1 MAAVGKK
8 GAGSKRRGRVE
19 RAPAKRRLEARA
31 TAPARSAASAE
42 TPLASAQMRS
52 QATEARDALALLR
65 GYRALN
71 ERLVVGLMTGTSA
84 DAVDAALVR
93 MRGLGPETRHTLVA
107 YRETP
112 LEAPLRREILEV
124 AAAATLSPERLMRLD
139 AALGERYAAAVFE
152 LLAEAGTDPRAVAA
166 IGSHGQTV
174 RHVPRAGDSP
184 ALTLQLGSAAI
195 LAERTGIA
203 VVSNFRVRDAAAGG
217 EAAPLVPLADWWLF
231 RSAEESRVLLNLGGM
246 ANVTYLPRGATLDQ
260 VLAFDTG
267 PGNAVLDSLV
277 SLGSGGAARHDAG
290 GERAARGTASE
301 PLLAELLAD
310 PFFLQPP
317 PRSTGRERFG
327 EHYAA
332 TLRKL
337 GLAMGLSEDDL
348 LATGV
353 ELTAAAVATAIE
365 RFLAPRGGV
374 DVVYASG
381 GGVANATLMR
391 AIGRRVSPARLS
403 RLDVLGVPPAA
414 KEALAFAFLA
424 HETLCG
430 LPGNV
435 PSATG
440 AARPVVLGEITPGA

>member
-1 MAAVGKK
+1 MKRAA
-8 GAGSKRRGRVE
+8 
-19 RAPAKRRLEARA
+19 RAPASPRSRRAK
-31 TAPARSAASAE
+31 APARAIARAPAAH
-42 TPLASAQMRS
+42 
-52 QATEARDALALLR
+52 DALAYLR
-65 GYRALN
+65 DYRAR
-71 ERLVVGLMTGTSA
+71 EEHLVVGLMTGTSA

-93 MRGLGPETRHTLVA
+93 LRGLGPETRHRLVA

-124 AAAATLSPERLMRLD
+124 AAAASVAPERLMKLD

-174 RHVPRAGDSP
+174 RHLPRASGSP

-217 EAAPLVPLADWWLF
+217 EGAPLVPLADWWLF
-231 RSAEESRVLLNLGGM
+231 GSAEESRVLLNLGGM
-246 ANVTYLPRGATLDQ
+246 ANVTYLPRGGTLEQ

-267 PGNAVLDSLV
+267 PGNAVLDALV
-277 SLGSGGAARHDAG
+277 SLGSRGAARHDAG
-290 GERAARGTASE
+290 GERAARGAVSE
-301 PLLAELLAD
+301 PLLSELLAD
-310 PFFLQPP
+310 PFFAQPP

-327 EHYAA
+327 EHYAV
-332 TLRKL
+332 TLRET
-337 GLAMGLSEDDL
+337 GHSMGLSDDDL
-348 LATGV
+348 LATAV
-353 ELTAAAVATAIE
+353 ELTAVAVASAIQ
-365 RFLAPRGGV
+365 RFLVPRAGV
-374 DVVYASG
+374 SAVYASG

-391 AIGRRVSPARLS
+391 AIGRRVAPARLA

-424 HETLCG
+424 HQTLSG

-435 PSATG
+435 PAATG
-440 AARPVVLGEITPGA
+440 AGRPVVLGEITPGV

>member
-1 MAAVGKK
+1 
-8 GAGSKRRGRVE
+8 
-19 RAPAKRRLEARA
+19 
-31 TAPARSAASAE
+31 
-42 TPLASAQMRS
+42 
-52 QATEARDALALLR
+52 
-65 GYRALN
+65 
-71 ERLVVGLMTGTSA
+71 
-84 DAVDAALVR
+84 
-93 MRGLGPETRHTLVA
+93 
-107 YRETP
+107 
-112 LEAPLRREILEV
+112 
-124 AAAATLSPERLMRLD
+124 
-139 AALGERYAAAVFE
+139 
-152 LLAEAGTDPRAVAA
+152 
-166 IGSHGQTV
+166 
-174 RHVPRAGDSP
+174 
-184 ALTLQLGSAAI
+184 
-195 LAERTGIA
+195 
-203 VVSNFRVRDAAAGG
+203 
-217 EAAPLVPLADWWLF
+217 
-231 RSAEESRVLLNLGGM
+231 
-246 ANVTYLPRGATLDQ
+246 
-260 VLAFDTG
+260 
-267 PGNAVLDSLV
+267 
-277 SLGSGGAARHDAG
+277 
-290 GERAARGTASE
+290 
-301 PLLAELLAD
+301 
-310 PFFLQPP
+310 LQPP